1 MKIPSLALGVTIVG
15 NALYFLVGLSMAATP
30 PVVTEFT
37 QGLPGDNAAGSDPS
51 AITAGPGG
59 LWFTDEGCPICGFP
73 QSAVGLIS
81 TAGSIQEFNL
91 TAGDIPTSIALG
103 SDGDLWVV
111 IHPDFNGS
119 AIDRI
124 SPAGAVSAIPLA
136 TGVFP
141 IAISAG
147 PDGNLWFTDTG
158 RPDGLPGIGRLTTAG
173 TVTIFTPSNSGIS
186 AGSVPNFIAAG
197 PDGNLWFTDD
207 GMTPAIGRV
216 TPDGQITE
224 FSIGL
229 NVGSSPQSI
238 APGPDGNLWFTD
250 NGTTPAIGRISP
262 DGVIVEFP
270 DGLGTDSRPTG
281 IASAPDGN
289 IWFADFGCGL
299 NCSHPYIPTIGR
311 VTPSG
316 AITLFTEAEITGL
329 ASDKVPVA
337 FALGPDQNLWF
348 PTLDTLKV
356 GLPTQFSDAS
366 VGRLVLP
373 TDTVSVLPGGNGRGT
388 VTSTLASQV
397 RGTPS
402 APSAIICASASTA
415 MCSAAFLDAT
425 TVTFTA
431 SAAVGSV
438 FTGWSGGGCS
448 GTAPCA
454 IPLAGADEV
463 IVANFAPAPA
473 VSLSIATTGN
483 GTVASAPSGISC
495 GSTCTASFASG
506 TTVTLTAA
514 PAAGFTF
521 AGWSGGGCAGVET
534 CSVTLGADTTVTA
547 NFMAQSASDIILV
560 SSLLPTSR
568 SVEVGATATV
578 FAALVNASPDTA
590 GTLCQIQPA
599 TAVPADF
606 FFQTTDPATNHLV
619 GTRNAPVTIPPGNA
633 FQTFILGFTPSAEIA
648 PTNIAFNFTCA
659 NAPAAASQTGLNTML
674 LSASTTP
681 TPDIVALSATVNDD
695 GIVHIPSAAG
705 VGVFA
710 VATANVGAASTL
722 TVSANVGAANLPVS
736 LALCQT
742 VPATGQCMAAPTPSV
757 TTAIGAGET
766 PSFGIFVQG
775 SGTVAAQPAANRVF
789 VQFTDAGGAV
799 RGSTSVAVQT
809 K

>member
-1 MKIPSLALGVTIVG
+1 MSFRSLMSGVAVLGFTLWALP
-15 NALYFLVGLSMAATP
+15 AMAATP
-30 PVVTEFT
+30 LTVTEF
-37 QGLPGDNAAGSDPS
+37 GSVAAD

-59 LWFTDEGCPICGFP
+59 IWFLSDNNFGR
-73 QSAVGLIS
+73 IS
-81 TAGSIQEFNL
+81 TSGTVQNLGSVSSVIFPF
-91 TAGDIPTSIALG
+91 AFVLG
-103 SDGDLWVV
+103 SDGNIWIPIMASPTGEVDQ
-111 IHPDFNGS
+111 
-119 AIDRI
+119 ID
-124 SPAGAVSAIPLA
+124 PTGAVIGTFPLDPGLFA
-136 TGVFP
+136 DG
-141 IAISAG
+141 IANG
-147 PDGNLWFTDTG
+147 PDGNLWVTDF
-158 RPDGLPGIGRLTTAG
+158 DGPAIIRVTTAG
-173 TVTIFTPSNSGIS
+173 AVTEFTPTNSALPPSSRPSDIT
-186 AGSVPNFIAAG
+186 AG
-197 PDGNLWFTDD
+197 PDGNIWFTDQRS
-207 GMTPAIGRV
+207 IGRV
-216 TPDGQITE
+216 TPEGAITE
-224 FSIGL
+224 FSNGITAESFPAGITAGPDGAVWFVETTPIIGRIAPDGSITEFPYGPSSTRFMTGL
-229 NVGSSPQSI
+229 NIATGPDRNLWFTGGNGPGTGFIGRITPAGVATIFTSAQVPSLGSNAAPADI
-238 APGPDGNLWFTD
+238 VPGPDGNLWFTD
-250 NGTTPAIGRISP
+250 A
-262 DGVIVEFP
+262 
-270 DGLGTDSRPTG
+270 
-281 IASAPDGN
+281 
-289 IWFADFGCGL
+289 
-299 NCSHPYIPTIGR
+299 
-311 VTPSG
+311 G
-316 AITLFTEAEITGL
+316 AI
-329 ASDKVPVA
+329 
-337 FALGPDQNLWF
+337 
-348 PTLDTLKV
+348 
-356 GLPTQFSDAS
+356 
-366 VGRLVLP
+366 GRLVLP
-373 TDTVSVLPGGNGRGT
+373 TDEILIQLAGTGAGT
-388 VTSTLASQV
+388 VTSARAPGVASV
-397 RGTPS
+397 PN
-402 APSAIICASASTA
+402 APNAISCASADGGGT
-415 MCSAAFLDAT
+415 CAALFLDAT
-425 TVTFTA
+425 TVTLTA
-431 SAAVGSV
+431 SGAAGSV
-438 FTGWSGGGCS
+438 FTGWSGGSCS
-448 GTAPCA
+448 GIAPCA
-454 IPLAGADEV
+454 VSLAGNQDSTV
-463 IVANFAPAPA
+463 TANFALVPVPAA
-473 VSLSIATTGN
+473 LSITTSGA